1 MRKWERWEEDSAGW
15 AVTGSGAVEKGEHM
29 NPGSEGSSASRLSDM
44 EEKDPGPRR
53 QRANGWRR
61 QGT

>member
-15 AVTGSGAVEKGEHM
+15 AATGSGAVEKGEHM

-44 EEKDPGPRR
+44 EEKDPGPYRHG
-53 QRANGWRR
+53 ANGCRH

>member
-1 MRKWERWEEDSAGW
+1 MRKCERWEEASAEW
-15 AVTGSGAVEKGEHM
+15 AATGSGAVEKGEHM
-29 NPGSEGSSASRLSDM
+29 NPRSEGSSASRLSDM

-53 QRANGWRR
+53 QREYGCRH